1 MHYLI
6 LDLQWFWQVNFSRN
20 MASHKNHEE
29 DNTIQICKNLQVS
42 ATARYGFMILCIKI
56 YQGVWNEHML
66 SLAHFFINS
75 EPVNSSWLALAI
87 V

>member
-1 MHYLI
+1 
-6 LDLQWFWQVNFSRN
+6 

-42 ATARYGFMILCIKI
+42 ATVRYSFMILCIKI
-56 YQGVWNEHML
+56 YQAVWNEHLL
-66 SLAHFFINS
+66 SLPHFCINS
-75 EPVNSSWLALAI
+75 EQVNLSFTVLAI